1 MNKDIEIVTS
11 NERIY
16 ISDLSVY
23 NAVDLVYG
31 SSDGIFDESHE
42 IRLISSFSN
51 DSDDYDYDLSISF
64 SNREKELAEDYFYK
78 IKSILKDIN

>member
-16 ISDLSVY
+16 ISDLSIY

-31 SSDGIFDESHE
+31 SSDRIFNEPHE
-42 IRLISSFSN
+42 IRLIRFFSN
-51 DSDDYDYDLSISF
+51 DSDDYDNYLSIPF
-64 SNREKELAEDYFYK
+64 SNREKELAEDYYYK
-78 IKSILKDIN
+78 IKSILKDTN